1 MTHLTSTKD
10 YHLEIKFN
18 DKNQVY
24 DKIAWRLGGGFL
36 SFQVLSANTIS
47 FLPVPLIKTINN
59 SYK

>member
-10 YHLEIKFN
+10 NHLKIKFN

-36 SFQVLSANTIS
+36 CFHSIFDC
-47 FLPVPLIKTINN
+47 
-59 SYK
+59 